1 MNIDA
6 CVVRIDREGARF
18 GTLLQV
24 AITPGGFPNAQDMQ
38 RPRAIQNVLYGL
50 LAEGQPVHRI
60 G

>member
-1 MNIDA
+1 MKIDV
-6 CVVRIDREGARF
+6 CVVRIGREGARF

-24 AITPGGFPNAQDMQ
+24 AITPSGLPNAQDMQ

-50 LAEGQPVHRI
+50 LAEGQPVRRI